1 MEFNK
6 LLCIK
11 MYLQTI
17 MQIYSNAYIHM
28 KKNYHHSQITNY
40 KNDSLKCAN
49 FIITMK
55 KIKTE
60 FKHVNENNHMV
71 HH

>member
-1 MEFNK
+1 MHLNVFADNNANIFK
-6 LLCIK
+6 CI
-11 MYLQTI
+11 YT
-17 MQIYSNAYIHM
+17 YE
-28 KKNYHHSQITNY
+28 KNYHHSQITNY
-40 KNDSLKCAN
+40 KNYSLKCAN

-55 KIKTE
+55 KIKKE

>member
-1 MEFNK
+1 MHLNVFTDNNANIFK
-6 LLCIK
+6 CN
-11 MYLQTI
+11 
-17 MQIYSNAYIHM
+17 IYIW
-28 KKNYHHSQITNY
+28 KNYHHSQITNY

-49 FIITMK
+49 FIITME
-55 KIKTE
+55 KIKKG